1 MKKLQVFQP
10 VVFHLHNIL
19 DTVQEKLGA
28 PPIYFIEYIFTN

>member
-19 DTVQEKLGA
+19 DTVF
-28 PPIYFIEYIFTN
+28 FIMVAILVLLC